1 MKTRSYYPDPVSLFM
16 GKLAADFWG
25 KPSSEICLIGVTGT
39 NGKTTTSFLIEFLT
53 ASLGYP
59 SALFGTLINRWPN
72 HEETSKYTT
81 TFAVLCRHNLVKLLR
96 QELNM
101 QQWK

>member
-1 MKTRSYYPDPVSLFM
+1 M

-53 ASLGYP
+53 ASLGHP
-59 SALFGTLINRWPN
+59 SALFGPSNLLNYV
-72 HEETSKYTT
+72 S
-81 TFAVLCRHNLVKLLR
+81 TFIGFNAGYLMMVNKLNS
-96 QELNM
+96 Q
-101 QQWK
+101 